1 MIRQL
6 TASTLRDLARVTQS
20 ARKRPDPPVGLA
32 YNGSS
37 GVLSWEAP
45 IRNRD
50 ITHYRVYA
58 ENEEATSLVREVS
71 AGQTQIA
78 DLLSATTVLVV
89 SYNVHYDIESEP
101 AVLIGAGVT
110 PPTGGG
116 GSGAA
121 TFIYTPT
128 LSTTTTSLV
137 EPTLDDNGNA
147 LASAVIGDR
156 LLVFVRQDATGGRK
170 LTLGAAFKGRGGNLM
185 PTADAYTVF
194 DFVKKSNSD
203 PKWWQT
209 GAGISYA

>member
-1 MIRQL
+1 MRREL

-20 ARKRPDPPVGLA
+20 SRKRPDPPVGLA
-32 YNGSS
+32 YDATS

-58 ENEEATSLVREVS
+58 ENEESASLVREVS

-78 DLLSATTVLVV
+78 DLLEATTVIVV
-89 SYNVHYDIESEP
+89 SYNVHFDIESEP
-101 AVLIGAGVT
+101 VVLVGAGVT

-121 TFIYTPT
+121 TFIHTLT
-128 LSTTTTSLV
+128 LSTATTSLV
-137 EPTLDDNGNA
+137 EPVLDDNGNA
-147 LASAVIGDR
+147 LAGAVIGDR
-156 LLVFVRQDATGGRK
+156 LVVFVRQDATGGRK
-170 LTLGAAFKGRGGNLM
+170 MTLGAEFTGRGGNLM
-185 PTADAYTVF
+185 PTSGAYTVF
-194 DFVKKSNSD
+194 DFVRKSNSD